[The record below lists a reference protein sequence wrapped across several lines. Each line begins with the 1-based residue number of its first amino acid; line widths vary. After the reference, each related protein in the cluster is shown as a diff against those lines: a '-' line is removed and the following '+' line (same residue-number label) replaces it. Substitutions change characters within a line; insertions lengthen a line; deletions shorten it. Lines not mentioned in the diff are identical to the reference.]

1 MKSWR
6 DAAMPLVAEAI
17 ELGRSLGLEGKD
29 LVRYCNAQ
37 FPWGE
42 RAMHP
47 YTIWKSEVKRQL
59 GLLKVR
65 LGESKRPADL
75 PGQGVMF

>member
-17 ELGRSLGLEGKD
+17 ETGRSLGLTGKD

-37 FPWGE
+37 FPWGA
-42 RAMHP
+42 RTMHP

-59 GLLKVR
+59 GLVR
-65 LGESKRPADL
+65 VVEPKRPADL